1 MFAPPEPDTPLSE
14 LPQMTID
21 WPTDLDIG
29 PIEALEPD
37 EDIRFAD
44 LGEDPVFTP
53 PQGPVI
59 DLTDSLAVSFPQER
73 ALFPVQDEFL
83 DRFQALSTIEAYD
96 DGDGNVA
103 QLTARAREDEELLQ
117 RMLRVYGYYD
127 AQIVRSVVVVDPEDG
142 AADADGDG
150 TAEAPPKV
158 RFDVIPGTRYR
169 FGAIDLGQLDEA
181 ADYAELRAAFEIQ
194 PGDFLSS
201 DKIVEEQFDLDAA
214 LGETGYPFAVIETPS
229 LLIDH
234 ARIEGDLTMPV
245 QPGGKYVFAGVTSD
259 KPDFLSSEHLETIAR
274 FDPGD
279 TYKRS
284 LELDLRRAITATGL
298 VSSVTV
304 TPREVTP
311 PSGDQPGEVELDVG
325 LTEAELR
332 TIAGAI
338 GYGSEEG
345 FRVEASWEHRNFFPP
360 EGMVRVRGIAGTQE
374 QLAGISF
381 RRNNFGGRDRI
392 LNIDAYASTIDSPAF
407 EARTAALLATYERV
421 STLLFQKPLSW
432 SAGVELVATQE
443 RPPSVDGIAQP
454 RETFFVA
461 ALPLYAQI
469 DTTNDLLDPVEG
481 FRLSGRFSPEVSRNN
496 GTQSFYLRGRADASY
511 YQQVTE
517 KVVLAGRAAYGAIP
531 GTDLQNIAPSRRYYA
546 GGGGSVRG
554 YGFREIGPR
563 DANGE
568 PSGGRSV
575 LEVAAE
581 ARIRTGLLDGAVSVV
596 PFVDAGT
603 VGTGLTP
610 DFDEFRIGVGVG
622 VRYHTG
628 FGPIRFDVGVPLN
641 PGPDDNPVAVY
652 VSLGQAF

>member
-29 PIEALEPD
+29 PIKALEPD

-181 ADYAELRAAFEIQ
+181 ADDAELRAAFEIQ

-284 LELDLRRAITATGL
+284 LRHRDPARGYPAQRRPAGRGRTGCRPDRGGTAHDRRGNRLRFGRRL
-298 VSSVTV
+298 
-304 TPREVTP
+304 
-311 PSGDQPGEVELDVG
+311 PGRGKLG
-325 LTEAELR
+325 ASQFLP
-332 TIAGAI
+332 AGRHGGGA
-338 GYGSEEG
+338 
-345 FRVEASWEHRNFFPP
+345 RHR
-360 EGMVRVRGIAGTQE
+360 RHAGT
-374 QLAGISF
+374 
-381 RRNNFGGRDRI
+381 
-392 LNIDAYASTIDSPAF
+392 
-407 EARTAALLATYERV
+407 
-421 STLLFQKPLSW
+421 
-432 SAGVELVATQE
+432 
-443 RPPSVDGIAQP
+443 
-454 RETFFVA
+454 
-461 ALPLYAQI
+461 
-469 DTTNDLLDPVEG
+469 
-481 FRLSGRFSPEVSRNN
+481 
-496 GTQSFYLRGRADASY
+496 
-511 YQQVTE
+511 
-517 KVVLAGRAAYGAIP
+517 AGRHQFPA
-531 GTDLQNIAPSRRYYA
+531 
-546 GGGGSVRG
+546 
-554 YGFREIGPR
+554 
-563 DANGE
+563 
-568 PSGGRSV
+568 
-575 LEVAAE
+575 
-581 ARIRTGLLDGAVSVV
+581 
-596 PFVDAGT
+596 
-603 VGTGLTP
+603 
-610 DFDEFRIGVGVG
+610 
-622 VRYHTG
+622 
-628 FGPIRFDVGVPLN
+628 
-641 PGPDDNPVAVY
+641 
-652 VSLGQAF
+652 